1 MESASSRDT
10 RAVVVIVV
18 SLFASAAVTVGGYE
32 SVALSI
38 LFWVIVLGGLVYLI
52 WPDLP
57 QRLSD
62 RFTGD
67 RSWTAHKP
75 TWSGHP
81 GSLSFH
87 LSPPRNREDDPNV
100 DPHVDPSPSCEVES
114 PDGIRQMLDVIQ
126 PRAETSGPWN
136 LGHDYYLALYPP
148 DRTEPRKD
156 WRSSPLDVGN
166 YRVVWRRTKGQPG
179 HAILRVQRFR
189 ITPSGR
195 VR

>member
-18 SLFASAAVTVGGYE
+18 SLFANAAVTVGGYK
-32 SVALSI
+32 SAALSI
-38 LFWVIVLGGLVYLI
+38 LFWIVVLGGLIYLI

-57 QRLSD
+57 RRLSD

-67 RSWTAHKP
+67 RSWTAH
-75 TWSGHP
+75 TAWDDRLP
-81 GSLSFH
+81 GMLLLR
-87 LSPPRNREDDPNV
+87 LSPPSDREDDPNV
-100 DPHVDPSPSCEVES
+100 DPYVDPVRPSCEVES
-114 PDGIRQMLDVIQ
+114 PEGVRQMLDVHP
-126 PRAETSGPWN
+126 PRTAAANGVWN
-136 LGHDYYLALYPP
+136 DYYYASYPP
-148 DRTEPRKD
+148 SQTERRKD

-166 YRVVWRRTKGQPG
+166 YRVVWRRTQGQPG

-189 ITPSGR
+189 ITPAGR